1 MYVLLFD
8 VLLRNVIET
17 WTHLKDLEFVLLLWL
32 LLFWLLCKLSELG
45 SGITCWDGVSGG
57 VWMFFFLFSLF
68 SLFLCELSLL
78 VLFLL
83 LLLVGLL
90 VGLLVILGCTTSL
103 DLQCVVIAS
112 EAGEAS
118 IFAVVCC
125 DNFKALSNEEERAFD

>member
-17 WTHLKDLEFVLLLWL
+17 WTHLKDLEFVLLFWL
-32 LLFWLLCKLSELG
+32 LLFWLLCKLSKLG
-45 SGITCWDGVSGG
+45 SGITGWDGVSGG

-68 SLFLCELSLL
+68 LFELSLL

-103 DLQCVVIAS
+103 NLQCAVIAF